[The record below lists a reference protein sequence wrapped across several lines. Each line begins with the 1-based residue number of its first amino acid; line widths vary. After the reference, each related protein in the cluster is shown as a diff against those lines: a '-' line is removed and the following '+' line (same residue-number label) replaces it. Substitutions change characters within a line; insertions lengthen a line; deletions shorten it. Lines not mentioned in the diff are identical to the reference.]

1 MRSMSWAEDLAENSE
16 EQSCLEDI
24 GIDGDIIKMGFKV
37 TVFQV
42 IALINLAQCNNKIR
56 AV

>member
-24 GIDGDIIKMGFKV
+24 GIDGDIIKMGLKV

-42 IALINLAQCNNKIR
+42 IALINLVQCNNKIR